1 MDRRED
7 FRRREAPADAFAPRT
22 RARSRRGTGRPERG
36 RAPKTCTRRP
46 SELRRAMSTEPATGA
61 DLACGTEV
69 AGYRIESLLGRGG
82 MGVVYLATDL
92 SLDRPVALKI
102 LPEERAQEE
111 GFRERFLRES
121 RLAASLDHPHIVP
134 VFAAGEA
141 DGLLY
146 IAMRYVEGTDLRA
159 LLEQEGRFDPARAIA
174 LVADVADALDAAH
187 DRGLVHRDVKPA
199 NILISSRAGR
209 EHCYLADFGLTGMI
223 ATPSSLTQA
232 GAIMG
237 TLDYLA
243 PEQIAGEA
251 VDARTDLY
259 SLACVLFESLDG
271 KPPFARE
278 SAFQVLWAHMQD
290 EPPTLRSRR
299 PELPE
304 ALDAVLTTALAKE
317 PADRFRTCG
326 ALVAAA
332 LGALEPGEAKSAAP
346 GPTRATHAQ
355 AADAGAAAAGPSAL
369 RVVIADDSMLA
380 REGLARLL
388 GESGFGVLATS
399 ADATDLLRSVELTRP
414 DVAIVDIKMP
424 PTHTDEG
431 LVAAQQI
438 RRTYPEMGV
447 LVLSQYLEPRYAMRL
462 LEDFPERVGYLLKE
476 RVSDI
481 AVLADALS
489 RIAEGECVVDPTIV
503 SRLVHRQRS
512 KGPLAELSEREREVL
527 ALVAEGRSNEA
538 VGEMLDL
545 PPSAVESDLEGIFR
559 KLGLTES
566 PDSLRRV
573 IALLGYLRS

>member
-1 MDRRED
+1 M
-7 FRRREAPADAFAPRT
+7 PI
-22 RARSRRGTGRPERG
+22 
-36 RAPKTCTRRP
+36 
-46 SELRRAMSTEPATGA
+46 EPATGA
-61 DLACGTEV
+61 ELACGSEV

-92 SLDRPVALKI
+92 GLERRVALKI
-102 LPEERAQEE
+102 LPAERAQEE
-111 GFRERFLRES
+111 EFRERFLRES

-159 LLEQEGRFDPARAIA
+159 LLEREGRLEPERAIA
-174 LVADVADALDAAH
+174 FVADVADALDAAH

-199 NILISSRAGR
+199 NILIASRAGK

-251 VDARTDLY
+251 VGARTDLY

-271 KPPFARE
+271 KPPFVRD

-290 EPPTLRSRR
+290 EPPTLISRR

-317 PADRFRTCG
+317 PGKRFRTCG
-326 ALVAAA
+326 AFVAAA
-332 LGALEPGEAKSAAP
+332 LGALEPVEAGSAIP
-346 GPTRATHAQ
+346 GPARATAAQ
-355 AADAGAAAAGPSAL
+355 PADAGATTPPITSAL

-388 GESGFGVLATS
+388 GDSGFGVLATS
-399 ADATDLLRSVELTRP
+399 ADATELLRSVELERP

-476 RVSDI
+476 RVSDV

-503 SRLVHRQRS
+503 SRLVHRQRP